1 VFKPHK
7 KHGFLKV
14 SLVPLIDKLMSRGV
28 ISDVILVSFGD
39 LGVTFSGF
47 RDIESRLEISC
58 FQGFPGGTQAEV
70 IGPVGG
76 NMLVQLG
83 STKQRMVLVVDNVG
97 RATKILT
104 KMFRVLHLVTTVTQA
119 KNRVSVLRNA
129 IKLILQRFP
138 SATPAHRM
146 PNSKMK
152 ISCSIDKTALASVGA
167 PSKMSMIQCDCI
179 VFSSD

>member
-1 VFKPHK
+1 MEKVPPMINVAFVGVVIVPTTVLLLLLLLPPHVWPE
-7 KHGFLKV
+7 HIWILLQTLAL
-14 SLVPLIDKLMSRGV
+14 LVR
-28 ISDVILVSFGD
+28 
-39 LGVTFSGF
+39 
-47 RDIESRLEISC
+47 
-58 FQGFPGGTQAEV
+58 
-70 IGPVGG
+70 
-76 NMLVQLG
+76 LG
-83 STKQRMVLVVDNVG
+83 STKQRMVLVVNNVG

-146 PNSKMK
+146 PNSKMN

-179 VFSSD
+179 VFFSD

>member
-1 VFKPHK
+1 MTKVPPMINVAFVGVVIVPTTVLLLLLLLPPHVWPE
-7 KHGFLKV
+7 HIWILLQTLAL
-14 SLVPLIDKLMSRGV
+14 LVR
-28 ISDVILVSFGD
+28 
-39 LGVTFSGF
+39 
-47 RDIESRLEISC
+47 
-58 FQGFPGGTQAEV
+58 
-70 IGPVGG
+70 
-76 NMLVQLG
+76 LG

-129 IKLILQRFP
+129 IKQLILQRFP

-146 PNSKMK
+146 PNSKMN

-179 VFSSD
+179 VFFSD